1 MDHTTCTCRIS
12 RLLLIAVAASLMG
25 INLLDAQT
33 AGKRYAVLVGIN
45 EYLDPGIL
53 KLGTARN
60 DAKDLGDALAKAGWD
75 KAFVMSDDTDAR
87 NADFPTRGNIERR
100 ISLLAELA
108 SPADTIMLFFSGHG
122 LVEGN
127 SELFLPVDAD
137 STRLGSSA
145 LRLADQTKAFT
156 DKGITK
162 VILAV
167 DACRESLN
175 KSKGLSVVGIGGGA
189 GLAPTPMVRPM
200 SFTPPGP
207 VGSVTRIVMVAMACS
222 PVSCWLDWEEPLPVQ
237 PVDSGTLSPSPTWPH
252 GCLMRWVVIRST
264 GDCAKNRLCWNCA
277 KIAPAWFC
285 PKRLSTLAR

>member
-189 GLAPTPMVRPM
+189 GLATNTNGPAYEFYATRSGWFSYEDSNGRNGV
-200 SFTPPGP
+200 FTRFLLAGLGGAAA
-207 VGSVTRIVMVAMACS
+207 GSAGGRGA
-222 PVSCWLDWEEPLPVQ
+222 P
-237 PVDSGTLSPSPTWPH
+237 SPSPALPP
-252 GCLMRWVVIRST
+252 GCLVRGVIIWPT
-264 GDCAKNRLCWNCA
+264 GDWPKNRVCLNWA
-277 KIAPAWFC
+277 KIAPGWFWS
-285 PKRLSTLAR
+285 KRPSNLAR